1 MLSSVLFYCVIKAH
15 FHFYFMEGRKINYR
29 KLYELEL
36 AKNAQLEQRYKTVI
50 SEKTYAERKSLDIVN
65 QYKNILFELEQIK
78 AEYKQALDSVK
89 AKEKE
94 CEELRR
100 ALLIIIDEIKKSR
113 PQRYGIDLNF

>member
-1 MLSSVLFYCVIKAH
+1 
-15 FHFYFMEGRKINYR
+15 MEGRKINHR

-36 AKNAQLEQRYKTVI
+36 AKNTQLEQRYKTVI

-65 QYKNILFELEQIK
+65 QYENILFELEQIR
-78 AEYKQALDSVK
+78 AEYKHALDSVK

-113 PQRYGIDLNF
+113 PQRYGIGINF

>member
-1 MLSSVLFYCVIKAH
+1 
-15 FHFYFMEGRKINYR
+15 MEGRKINYR

-36 AKNAQLEQRYKTVI
+36 SKNAQLEQRYKTVI

-65 QYKNILFELEQIK
+65 QYENILFELEQIK

-94 CEELRR
+94 CKELRR